1 MVMRLTS
8 FSYKTSGWELTEMSP
23 LDTTNLLVGK
33 NASGKTRIIMA
44 LQNVTNFMQM
54 KPAVFV
60 DKEFKVKMTFDD
72 VLNEGWKMTYSF
84 DITKDC
90 VVSESLTVNGKSL
103 IRRSADKA
111 IFYKDS
117 VNPPLDKLLVQI
129 RRDKTAYPQV
139 EALMEWVEGV
149 ISVSCSNINNFTLI
163 LGGTSLFVNPLP
175 FSTLVDALGK
185 EGKKY
190 VLENARALG
199 YDILDIY
206 TVKASGEMTFVMIR
220 ERYSKQVIA
229 DFQLS
234 NGMIRVLYILCFLV
248 YIRHNRKHSL
258 LLIDDLGEGLDYN
271 RATLLGN
278 IVFDSCEKENLQL
291 IASSNDSFM
300 MDVVDIRKWQI
311 LRRKNSKLNVLNHIN
326 ASELFNSFLLTGLSN
341 FDLFA
346 SDYIDSYLAHSER

>member
-1 MVMRLTS
+1 MKLTS
-8 FSYKTSGWELTEMSP
+8 FSYKTSGWALTEMSP
-23 LDTTNLLVGK
+23 LKTTNLLVGK

-54 KPAVFV
+54 KPAVSV
-60 DKEFKVKMTFDD
+60 DKEFKVKMSFDD
-72 VLNEGWKMTYSF
+72 ILNEGWRMTYSF
-84 DITKDC
+84 EMAKEC
-90 VVSESLTVNGKSL
+90 VVSESLTVNGKFL
-103 IRRSADKA
+103 IRRTSNKA
-111 IFYKDS
+111 VFYKDS

-129 RRDKTAYPQV
+129 RRDKTLYKEV
-139 EALMEWVEGV
+139 EALMEWAEGV
-149 ISVSCSNINNFTLI
+149 ISVSCSTINNLTLMF
-163 LGGTSLFVNPLP
+163 GGASLFLNPLP
-175 FSTLVDALGK
+175 FSSLVDALDKKGN
-185 EGKKY
+185 KY
-190 VLENARALG
+190 VLDAIRRLG
-199 YDILDIY
+199 YEVLDIK
-206 TVKASGEMTFVMIR
+206 TMKATSEMTFVTIR
-220 ERYSKQVIA
+220 EKYSKQVIV

-234 NGMIRVLYILCFLV
+234 NGMIRVLYILCFLE

-311 LRRKNSKLNVLNHIN
+311 LRRNNSKLNVLNQAN
-326 ASELFNSFLLTGLSN
+326 ASELFDSFRLTGLSN

-346 SDYIDSYLAHSER
+346 SDFIDSYLARSER